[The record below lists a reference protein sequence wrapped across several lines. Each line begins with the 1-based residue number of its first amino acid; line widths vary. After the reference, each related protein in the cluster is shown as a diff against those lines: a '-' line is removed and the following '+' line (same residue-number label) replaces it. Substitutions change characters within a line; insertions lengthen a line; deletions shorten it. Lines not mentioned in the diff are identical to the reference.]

1 LTLQVVCDSSRGM
14 DRYRYELIL
23 AGLVALTWAVYG
35 QVLGFEFVGI
45 DDPGYVSHNERVLA
59 GWSVGSFGWAF
70 TTLAQSNWHPLT
82 WISLMLDAWL
92 GGGHPAVFHLTSLLL
107 HIANTLLLFHVLRRM
122 TGGEWKS
129 AAVAALFAVHPLHVE
144 SVSWVA
150 ERKDVLSTLFWL
162 LTVWAWI
169 RYAERPGARRYAQV
183 VIAMVGGLLAKPM
196 LVTLP
201 LVLLL
206 LDYWPLGRFAR
217 GRDGWR
223 AALRPPWG
231 ALFDKIPL
239 AALAA
244 ASSVI
249 TLHAQSAGG
258 AVGSLELFPLGARVG
273 NALLSY
279 IRYIALM
286 IWPAGLAIPYPY
298 DVEAL
303 TPLRVGGAAILLAAI
318 SWLVIRSARSR
329 PYLVVGWFWYLITL
343 LPVIGIVQVGGQS
356 MADRYT
362 YVPLTGLF
370 VMVVW
375 GLSERVA
382 TRSAKARIAAGV
394 TVSGIVL
401 ALAVTAHEQVG
412 HWRDTTHLFTRALS
426 VTRNNAVAHNAL
438 GLELYKNG
446 RLDEAIEHY
455 REAIEISPLYMD
467 ARVNVAAALMT
478 TGRTEEAMQHYRAAM
493 RLSPGEAL
501 IPMNLAVALMGEG
514 RLEEAATLFR
524 QVLERQPDDPSAHG
538 ALGVV
543 LARLGKHDE
552 AILHFRRSVAAN
564 PDDAETRVN
573 LGTALLKQEAWQEAR
588 AQLSKAVRLDP
599 ANVSARK
606 NLGVLLAR
614 QGRLLEAKTHLEE
627 AVRLAP
633 DDEGARKNLERV
645 RGLIQE
651 GPQAQ

>member
-1 LTLQVVCDSSRGM
+1 MG
-14 DRYRYELIL
+14 RYRYELIL
-23 AGLVALTWAVYG
+23 AGLVALTWAVFG

-45 DDPGYVSHNERVLA
+45 DDPGYVTQNERVLD
-59 GWSVGSFGWAF
+59 GWSVGNFGWAF

-82 WISLMLDAWL
+82 WISLMLDAWV
-92 GGGHPAVFHLTSLLL
+92 GGGQPAVFHLTSLLL

-122 TGGEWKS
+122 TGAEWRS
-129 AAVAALFAVHPLHVE
+129 AIVAALFAVHPLHVE
-144 SVSWVA
+144 SVVWVA

-162 LTVWAWI
+162 LAVWAWI
-169 RYAERPGARRYAQV
+169 RYVERPGLERYAWV
-183 VIAMVGGLLAKPM
+183 VLAMLGGLLAKPM

-206 LDYWPLGRFAR
+206 LDFWPLGRFAPGR
-217 GRDGWR
+217 GDRR
-223 AALRPPWG
+223 ATPRPPWG
-231 ALFDKIPL
+231 VLFDKIPL

-279 IRYIALM
+279 VRYVVMM

-298 DVEAL
+298 DLEAL
-303 TPLRVGGAAILLAAI
+303 TPVRVGGAAILLAAI
-318 SWLVIRSARSR
+318 SWLVIRSARTR
-329 PYLVVGWFWYLITL
+329 PYLVVGWLWYMVTL
-343 LPVIGIVQVGGQS
+343 LPVIGVVQVGGQS

-375 GLSERVA
+375 GVSEMVA
-382 TRSAKARIAAGV
+382 ARSAKIHVAGGV
-394 TVSGIVL
+394 TATGIVL
-401 ALAVTAHEQVG
+401 ALAVAAHEQVG
-412 HWRDTTHLFTRALS
+412 HWRDTTRLFTRALS

-446 RLDEAIEHY
+446 RLEEAIEHY
-455 REAIEISPLYMD
+455 REAIEISPIYMD
-467 ARVNVAAALMT
+467 ARVNIAAALMQS
-478 TGRTEEAMQHYRAAM
+478 GRTDEAEQHYRAAM
-493 RLSPGEAL
+493 RLSPGDPL
-501 IPMNLAVALMGEG
+501 ISMNLAVALMGKG
-514 RLEEAATLFR
+514 RLEEAADLFR
-524 QVLERQPDDPSAHG
+524 QVLERQPDDPPAHG

-552 AILHFRRSVAAN
+552 AIVHFRRSVDAS
-564 PDDAETRVN
+564 PSDAEMRVN
-573 LGTALLKQEAWQEAR
+573 LGTALLKQEAWQEAQ
-588 AQLSKAVRLDP
+588 AQLSEAVRLDP
-599 ANVSARK
+599 TNLSARK

-627 AVRLAP
+627 AVRRAP

-645 RGLIQE
+645 QSLIRE
-651 GPQAQ
+651 GAPPDP

>member
-1 LTLQVVCDSSRGM
+1 MG
-14 DRYRYELIL
+14 RYRYELIL
-23 AGLVALTWAVYG
+23 AGLVALTWAVFG
-35 QVLGFEFVGI
+35 QVLGFAFVGI
-45 DDPGYVSHNERVLA
+45 DDPGYVTNNERVLA
-59 GWSVGSFGWAF
+59 GWTVGNFGWAF

-82 WISLMLDAWL
+82 WISLMLDAWA
-92 GGGHPAVFHLTSLLL
+92 GGGQPAVFHLTSLLL

-122 TGGEWKS
+122 TGAEWRS
-129 AAVAALFAVHPLHVE
+129 AIVAALFAVHPLHVE
-144 SVSWVA
+144 SVVWVA

-162 LTVWAWI
+162 LAVWAWI
-169 RYAERPGARRYAQV
+169 GYVERPGPRRYARV
-183 VIAMVGGLLAKPM
+183 VLAMVGGLLAKPM

-201 LVLLL
+201 VVLLL
-206 LDYWPLGRFAR
+206 LDFWPLGRFALRR
-217 GRDGWR
+217 GDWR

-231 ALFDKIPL
+231 AVVDKIPL

-244 ASSVI
+244 ASAAI

-279 IRYIALM
+279 VRYIALM
-286 IWPAGLAIPYPY
+286 IRPTGLAIPYPY
-298 DVEAL
+298 DLEAL

-329 PYLVVGWFWYLITL
+329 PYLIVGWAWYGVTL

-375 GLSERVA
+375 GVSEWVA
-382 TRSAKARIAAGV
+382 TRSAKVHVAAGV
-394 TVSGIVL
+394 TASGIVL
-401 ALAVTAHEQVG
+401 ALALAAHGQVG
-412 HWRDTTHLFTRALS
+412 HWRDTTTLFTRALS

-438 GLELYKNG
+438 GLELYKQD
-446 RLDEAIEHY
+446 RLEEAIEHY
-455 REAIEISPLYMD
+455 REAIEISPIYMD
-467 ARVNVAAALMT
+467 ARVNIAAALMQD
-478 TGRTEEAMQHYRAAM
+478 GRTEEAMQHYRAAM
-493 RLSPGEAL
+493 RLSPGETL

-514 RLEEAATLFR
+514 RLEEAADLFR
-524 QVLERQPDDPSAHG
+524 QVLEGQPDDPSAHG

-543 LARLGKHDE
+543 LARQGKPDE
-552 AILHFRRSVAAN
+552 AIPHFRRSVDAS
-564 PDDAETRVN
+564 PSDAEMRVN
-573 LGTALLKQEAWQEAR
+573 LGTALLKQESWQEAQT
-588 AQLSKAVRLDP
+588 QLTEAVRLDP
-599 ANVSARK
+599 TNLSSRK

-614 QGRLLEAKTHLEE
+614 QGRLLEAKTHLE
-627 AVRLAP
+627 AAARLAP

-645 RGLIQE
+645 NALIQE
-651 GPQAQ
+651 GAPPTP